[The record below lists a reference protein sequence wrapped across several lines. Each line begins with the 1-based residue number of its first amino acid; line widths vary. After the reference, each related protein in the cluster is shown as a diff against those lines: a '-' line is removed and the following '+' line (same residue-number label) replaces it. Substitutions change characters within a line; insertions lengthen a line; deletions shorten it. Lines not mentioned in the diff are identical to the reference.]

1 MSEEA
6 KAPAPTPSPFGG
18 AVPSPF
24 GAVRAIRCHSQSPPA
39 PHAPSLS
46 PPLRAQPPTG
56 DAPAITPF
64 GGAVRAQPS
73 PAHRPAPPKNCAL
86 TLLLLL
92 QSATPFGAAAAPFGA
107 PKPAA
112 AAEDGGGDDD
122 DNAVAPEEEAQVEFK
137 PLVTLEEV
145 KTSTGEED
153 EVHLSDPPFK
163 IRAKLFRYES
173 DTWNKE
179 EKLWKER
186 GTGDVAFLKHKE
198 TGVVRLLMRREK
210 TKKICANFTLGSGDK
225 AVQLKPNSGSD
236 RSWCWSCQDFSEEK
250 ADTMSILAIRF
261 ANSENALEFKK
272 EWLKATGA
280 TDSAADA
287 PAPAAAAPEAAPAAA
302 APAAAE

>member
-1 MSEEA
+1 M
-6 KAPAPTPSPFGG
+6 
-18 AVPSPF
+18 
-24 GAVRAIRCHSQSPPA
+24 
-39 PHAPSLS
+39 
-46 PPLRAQPPTG
+46 
-56 DAPAITPF
+56 
-64 GGAVRAQPS
+64 RAQPS
-73 PAHRPAPPKNCAL
+73 PAHRPAPPENCAL

-92 QSATPFGAAAAPFGA
+92 QPAAPFGAAAAPFGA

-210 TKKICANFTLGSGDK
+210 TKKICANFTLGTGDK

-272 EWLKATGA
+272 EWLKATGG

>member
-1 MSEEA
+1 M
-6 KAPAPTPSPFGG
+6 
-18 AVPSPF
+18 
-24 GAVRAIRCHSQSPPA
+24 
-39 PHAPSLS
+39 
-46 PPLRAQPPTG
+46 
-56 DAPAITPF
+56 
-64 GGAVRAQPS
+64 
-73 PAHRPAPPKNCAL
+73 
-86 TLLLLL
+86 
-92 QSATPFGAAAAPFGA
+92 
-107 PKPAA
+107 
-112 AAEDGGGDDD
+112 
-122 DNAVAPEEEAQVEFK
+122 APEEEAQVEFK

-210 TKKICANFTLGSGDK
+210 TKKICANFTLGTGDK
-225 AVQLKPNSGSD
+225 AIQLKPNSGSD

-261 ANSENALEFKK
+261 ANSENALEFEK
-272 EWLKATGA
+272 EWLKATGG
-280 TDSAADA
+280 TDSAADS

>member
-1 MSEEA
+1 M
-6 KAPAPTPSPFGG
+6 
-18 AVPSPF
+18 
-24 GAVRAIRCHSQSPPA
+24 
-39 PHAPSLS
+39 
-46 PPLRAQPPTG
+46 
-56 DAPAITPF
+56 
-64 GGAVRAQPS
+64 
-73 PAHRPAPPKNCAL
+73 
-86 TLLLLL
+86 
-92 QSATPFGAAAAPFGA
+92 AAPFGA

-210 TKKICANFTLGSGDK
+210 TKKICANFTLGTGDK

>member
-24 GAVRAIRCHSQSPPA
+24 GA
-39 PHAPSLS
+39 
-46 PPLRAQPPTG
+46 PPTG

-64 GGAVRAQPS
+64 GGA
-73 PAHRPAPPKNCAL
+73 
-86 TLLLLL
+86 
-92 QSATPFGAAAAPFGA
+92 SATPFGAAAAPFGA

-210 TKKICANFTLGSGDK
+210 TKKICANFTLGTGDK